1 MIKLFGV
8 LFLIVGSVGISA
20 SLCRERKRQQLQLM
34 EMKHMFLLM
43 QEDIRYSGLPIPLI
57 IQKTAQKTDTPFS
70 EALTAI
76 AAMALQNN
84 GEQLHPIWEKE
95 MQAVSEQLS
104 LSKEQQELLWEF
116 PQSLGLWEK
125 EGQAKALSYYIE
137 ETDKWIIQSEKEEKD
152 KNKVIMSLG
161 AAAGIML
168 SVLLL

>member
-1 MIKLFGV
+1 
-8 LFLIVGSVGISA
+8 
-20 SLCRERKRQQLQLM
+20 
-34 EMKHMFLLM
+34 
-43 QEDIRYSGLPIPLI
+43 
-57 IQKTAQKTDTPFS
+57 
-70 EALTAI
+70 
-76 AAMALQNN
+76 
-84 GEQLHPIWEKE
+84 

-116 PQSLGLWEK
+116 PKSLGLWEK

-137 ETDKWIIQSEKEEKD
+137 ETEKWIIQSEKEEKD